1 MTETIKD
8 SIVLITG
15 ATGAIAQ
22 ALIASLNARGA
33 KKIYAAARD
42 VSGLAASERLVPI
55 RMDVTSDDDVNRA
68 AAQAPDVTILINN
81 AGVNH
86 NTAFLL
92 AADLAIAREE
102 FECNYLAPLRVT
114 RAFAPAL
121 IANKGAVLNM
131 LTILARVNLPLMGSY
146 CASKAAALSL
156 TQGLRAELG
165 AKGVRVAAALPGAV
179 DTRMTAGLPIPKMS
193 PAEAATE
200 ILDGFEVGEEEI
212 YVGDMAR
219 GLAAGLAS
227 DPKGVERQLASPG

>member
-8 SIVLITG
+8 STVLITG
-15 ATGAIAQ
+15 ATGAIAT
-22 ALIASLNARGA
+22 ALIAALRARGA
-33 KKIYAAARD
+33 KKIYAAARNP
-42 VSGLAASERLVPI
+42 SALAASDRLVPLK
-55 RMDVTSDDDVNRA
+55 MDVTSDGDVNKVA
-68 AAQAPDVTILINN
+68 AVATDITLLINN

-92 AADLAIAREE
+92 AADMSIAREE
-102 FECNYLAPLRVT
+102 LECNYLAPLRVT

-131 LTILARVNLPLMGSY
+131 LTILSRVNLPFMGSY

-165 AKGVRVAAALPGAV
+165 PRGVRVAAALPGAV

-200 ILDGFEVGEEEI
+200 ILDGFESGEEEI

-219 GLAAGLAS
+219 GLAEGLAK
-227 DPKGVERQLASPG
+227 DPKGVERQLASPN

>member
-42 VSGLAASERLVPI
+42 ISSLSASDRLVPLK
-55 RMDVTSDDDVNRA
+55 MDVNSDDDVNRA
-68 AAQAPDVTILINN
+68 AAQATDVTLLINN

-92 AADLAIAREE
+92 APDLTIAREE
-102 FECNYLAPLRVT
+102 FECNYLAPLRVV

-193 PAEAATE
+193 TTEAATE

>member
-22 ALIASLNARGA
+22 ALIAGLNARGA

-42 VSGLAASERLVPI
+42 VSSLAASERLVPI
-55 RMDVTSDDDVNRA
+55 KMDVTSDDDVNRA
-68 AAQAPDVTILINN
+68 AAHATDVTLLINN

-102 FECNYLAPLRVT
+102 FECNYLAPLRVV

>member
-1 MTETIKD
+1 MTETIKG
-8 SIVLITG
+8 STVLITG
-15 ATGAIAQ
+15 ATGAIAK
-22 ALIASLNARGA
+22 ALIKELQTRGA

-42 VSGLAASERLVPI
+42 IASLSASAGLVPLK
-55 RMDVTSDDDVNRA
+55 MDVTSDDEVYRA
-68 AAQAPDVTILINN
+68 AATATDVTLLINN

-92 AADLAIAREE
+92 APDLSLAREE

-114 RAFAPAL
+114 RAFAPVL

-131 LTILARVNLPLMGSY
+131 LTILSRVNLPLMGSY

-165 AKGVRVAAALPGAV
+165 AKGVRVAAALPGAI

-193 PAEAATE
+193 TADAATE
-200 ILDGFEVGEEEI
+200 ILDGFERGEEEI

-219 GLAAGLAS
+219 GLAEGLAK
-227 DPKGVERQLASPG
+227 DPKGIERQLASPG